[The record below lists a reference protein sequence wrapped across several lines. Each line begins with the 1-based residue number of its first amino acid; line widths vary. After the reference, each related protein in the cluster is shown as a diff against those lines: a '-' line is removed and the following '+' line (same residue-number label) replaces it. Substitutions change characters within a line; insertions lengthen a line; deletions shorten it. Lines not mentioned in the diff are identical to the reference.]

1 MCRHCVA
8 EKSILTPHLHIGWSR
23 AQSAAFLS
31 RLFVQRTVE
40 EPQGQEAMTKFG
52 KRLIKGLEEAVAV
65 AKGEARPAK
74 IYGDVDVAKIR
85 AKLKLSQSEFA
96 EMLDVSKRVVQ
107 DWEQR
112 RKAPS
117 GAARSLLR
125 VAQKMPAAVRRALAH

>member
-1 MCRHCVA
+1 
-8 EKSILTPHLHIGWSR
+8 
-23 AQSAAFLS
+23 
-31 RLFVQRTVE
+31 
-40 EPQGQEAMTKFG
+40 MTQFG

-65 AKGEARPAK
+65 AKGKARPSK

-96 EMLDVSKRVVQ
+96 DLLDVSKRVVQ

-117 GAARSLLR
+117 GAARSLLK
-125 VAQKMPAAVRRALAH
+125 VTQKMPAAVRRALAH

>member
-1 MCRHCVA
+1 
-8 EKSILTPHLHIGWSR
+8 
-23 AQSAAFLS
+23 
-31 RLFVQRTVE
+31 
-40 EPQGQEAMTKFG
+40 MTQFG

-65 AKGEARPAK
+65 AKGEVRPAR
-74 IYGDVDVAKIR
+74 IYGDVDVAKVR

-96 EMLDVSKRVVQ
+96 DLLDVSKRVVQ

-125 VAQKMPAAVRRALAH
+125 VTQKMPAAVRRALAR

>member
-1 MCRHCVA
+1 
-8 EKSILTPHLHIGWSR
+8 
-23 AQSAAFLS
+23 
-31 RLFVQRTVE
+31 
-40 EPQGQEAMTKFG
+40 MTQFG

-65 AKGEARPAK
+65 AKGKARPAK

-96 EMLDVSKRVVQ
+96 DLLDVSKRVVQ

>member
-1 MCRHCVA
+1 
-8 EKSILTPHLHIGWSR
+8 
-23 AQSAAFLS
+23 
-31 RLFVQRTVE
+31 
-40 EPQGQEAMTKFG
+40 MTKFG

-96 EMLDVSKRVVQ
+96 ALLDVSKRVVQ

>member
-1 MCRHCVA
+1 
-8 EKSILTPHLHIGWSR
+8 
-23 AQSAAFLS
+23 
-31 RLFVQRTVE
+31 
-40 EPQGQEAMTKFG
+40 MTKFG